1 MSRSLSTRGGRALAV
16 AALVPLL
23 ALAAAC
29 GDDDDSSSSGSGSGG
44 NNGGSGGSQSADD
57 FCNDFES
64 LNERMSDIDDPSGDQ
79 LQEALDQLQDI
90 DPPAELQDEWDALAE
105 SLESLD
111 FNDPTNADPQAAQQF
126 SDAIDSIGTYV
137 DENCDVQE

>member
-1 MSRSLSTRGGRALAV
+1 VLAI

-29 GDDDDSSSSGSGSGG
+29 GDDDSSDSGSGSGG
-44 NNGGSGGSQSADD
+44 DGGSGGSQSAED
-57 FCNDFES
+57 FCDDFES

-90 DPPAELQDEWDALAE
+90 DPPDELRDEWDALAD
-105 SLESLD
+105 SLENLD
-111 FNDPTNADPQAAQQF
+111 FDDPTNADPEAAQQF
-126 SDAIDSIGTYV
+126 TEAIDSISTYV
-137 DENCDVQE
+137 DEHCDVQQ